1 MNYLLDTH
9 CILWS
14 ISSPE
19 KLSSTVLKILQ
30 DSKNRIVVS
39 SLSLWEIAL
48 KVRIRK
54 LEISGFLQ
62 EEVPELLGKMNI
74 EILDLSGEQAVNFS
88 KFIVN
93 DHKDPFDLFL
103 IYLSI
108 TENYTLI
115 TKDSYISKLKLK
127 GFKTIW

>member
-103 IYLSI
+103 IYLLI

>member
-1 MNYLLDTH
+1 L
-9 CILWS
+9 C
-14 ISSPE
+14 
-19 KLSSTVLKILQ
+19 STVLKILQ

-54 LEISGFLQ
+54 LEISDFLP

-88 KFIVN
+88 KFIVK

>member
-1 MNYLLDTH
+1 MNYLIDTH

-54 LEISGFLQ
+54 LEISGFLA
-62 EEVPELLGKMNI
+62 EEIPELLDKMNI
-74 EILDLSGEQAVNFS
+74 EILDLTGEQAVNFS
-88 KFIVN
+88 KFKVN

>member
-1 MNYLLDTH
+1 MNYLIDTH

-54 LEISGFLQ
+54 LEISGFLA
-62 EEVPELLGKMNI
+62 EEIPELLDKMNI
-74 EILDLSGEQAVNFS
+74 EILDLTGEQAVNFS
-88 KFIVN
+88 KFKVN

-127 GFKTIW
+127 GFKSIR

>member
-1 MNYLLDTH
+1 MNYLIDTH

-54 LEISGFLQ
+54 LEISGFLA
-62 EEVPELLGKMNI
+62 EEIHSLLKI
-74 EILDLSGEQAVNFS
+74 PIFQS
-88 KFIVN
+88 
-93 DHKDPFDLFL
+93 
-103 IYLSI
+103 
-108 TENYTLI
+108 
-115 TKDSYISKLKLK
+115 
-127 GFKTIW
+127 

>member
-1 MNYLLDTH
+1 MNYLIDTH

-54 LEISGFLQ
+54 LEISGFLA
-62 EEVPELLGKMNI
+62 EEIPELLDKMNI
-74 EILDLSGEQAVNFS
+74 EILDLTGEQAVNFS
-88 KFIVN
+88 KFKVN
-93 DHKDPFDLFL
+93 AHKDPFDLFL

>member
-1 MNYLLDTH
+1 MNYLIDTH

-54 LEISGFLQ
+54 LEISGFLA
-62 EEVPELLGKMNI
+62 EEIPELLDKMNI
-74 EILDLSGEQAVNFS
+74 EILDLTGEQAVNFS
-88 KFIVN
+88 KFKVN

-108 TENYTLI
+108 TEKYTLI